1 MGEVTITA
9 EEYKV
14 LVLKA
19 YKYDK
24 LREKA
29 VNSSFVSDCEAIIFE
44 LTEEELKSIEERG
57 KQKYE
62 TL

>member
-9 EEYKV
+9 EEYRE

-24 LREKA
+24 LRKDCVAGRYTTLKEDILFDITDAEKK
-29 VNSSFVSDCEAIIFE
+29 EM
-44 LTEEELKSIEERG
+44 EERSNN
-57 KQKYE
+57 
-62 TL
+62 

>member
-9 EEYKV
+9 EEYRD

-24 LREKA
+24 LRATCVAGMYTTTKEDILFDITDAEKK
-29 VNSSFVSDCEAIIFE
+29 EM
-44 LTEEELKSIEERG
+44 EERSNN
-57 KQKYE
+57 
-62 TL
+62 

>member
-9 EEYKV
+9 EEYRK

-24 LREKA
+24 LRA
-29 VNSSFVSDCEAIIFE
+29 TCVSGSYAT
-44 LTEEELKSIEERG
+44 TEEDILFDITDAEKKEMEERSNN
-57 KQKYE
+57 
-62 TL
+62 

>member
-9 EEYKV
+9 MEYGE

-24 LREKA
+24 LRA
-29 VNSSFVSDCEAIIFE
+29 ICVSGSYAT
-44 LTEEELKSIEERG
+44 TEEEILFNITKKEKELMKERRN
-57 KQKYE
+57 K
-62 TL
+62 

>member
-9 EEYKV
+9 EEYRE

-24 LREKA
+24 LR
-29 VNSSFVSDCEAIIFE
+29 AICIAGRYTT
-44 LTEEELKSIEERG
+44 TEEDILFDITDAEKKEMKERSNN
-57 KQKYE
+57 
-62 TL
+62 

>member
-9 EEYKV
+9 EEYRE

-24 LREKA
+24 LRA
-29 VNSSFVSDCEAIIFE
+29 TCVSGSYAT
-44 LTEEELKSIEERG
+44 TEEDILFDITDAEKKEMKERSN
-57 KQKYE
+57 Y
-62 TL
+62 